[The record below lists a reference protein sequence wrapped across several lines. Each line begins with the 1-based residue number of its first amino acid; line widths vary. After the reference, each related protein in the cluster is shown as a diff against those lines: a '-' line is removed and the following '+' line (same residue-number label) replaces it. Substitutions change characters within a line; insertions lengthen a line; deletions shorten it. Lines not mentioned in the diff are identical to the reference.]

1 MRIFLAGDVMTGRG
15 IDQAFATPSEPTLYE
30 PYVRDARVYLELA
43 ERVNGPIARPLTAAA
58 LWGDAFASLER
69 FAPAARIV
77 NLETGITTADA
88 PWPRKSIHYRMH
100 PANVGCLTAAKLDC
114 CVLANNHVVDWGFD
128 GLAETLATLATA
140 GIRTAGAGRNSAVA
154 ESPAVIDLSG
164 GARVLVFG
172 CGSVT
177 SGIPPEWGAGPQHG
191 GVALLGEPTAA
202 AARRLA
208 ASIARV
214 RRPGDL
220 VVVSVH
226 WGANWG
232 YEIPAEQRELAHELI
247 DGGAV
252 DVVHGHSSHHAQGI
266 EVYRNRAIIYGCG
279 DFIND
284 YEGIAGHEYYRGDL
298 SLGYFLDL
306 DAASGA
312 LLELRIAPFQM
323 RRFGLHTVPRR
334 DAEWVQ
340 SMLERE
346 GAGLGTTARLRDDGT
361 LVLAWD

>member
-15 IDQAFATPSEPTLYE
+15 IDQALATPSEPSLHE

-43 ERVNGPIARPLTAAA
+43 ERANGPIARPLTATA
-58 LWGDAFASLER
+58 LWGDALATLER
-69 FAPAARIV
+69 LEPAARIV
-77 NLETGITTADA
+77 NLETSVTTADA

-100 PANVGCLTAAKLDC
+100 PANVGCLAAAKLDC

-128 GLAETLATLATA
+128 GLEETLVTLAAA
-140 GIRTAGAGRNSAVA
+140 GISTAGAGRNSTEA
-154 ESPAVIDLSG
+154 ESPSIIELRS
-164 GARVLVFG
+164 GARLLVYG

-177 SGIPPEWGAGPQHG
+177 SGIPIEWGAELQHA
-191 GVALLGEPTAA
+191 GVALLAAPTAT
-202 AARRLA
+202 AARRL
-208 ASIARV
+208 SARITRA
-214 RRPGDL
+214 RRPGDI
-220 VVVSVH
+220 VIVSVH

-232 YEIPAEQRELAHELI
+232 YEIDAWQRDLAHELI
-247 DGGAV
+247 DAGV

-284 YEGIAGHEYYRGDL
+284 YEGIAGHEQYRGDL

-306 DAASGA
+306 EAGSGR

-323 RRFGLHTVPRR
+323 RRFGLHAVERG
-334 DAEWVQ
+334 DAQWVR

-346 GAGLGTTARLRDDGT
+346 GARFGTSARLHDDGT
-361 LVLAWD
+361 LLLGWN